1 MDRAITTFGG
11 LELATSPFVMTPRE
25 TSTGLVACATNH
37 LAGEQGV
44 VVDVGTG
51 SGAIALA
58 IAKAAPRA
66 SVWATD
72 TSPAAVELARLN
84 AQRAGLGGRIDVRRG
99 NLLDPFPGRADV
111 IVANL
116 PYLPLS
122 ERNIHPELESEP
134 VSAVYA
140 EGDGLGLVRRLVASA
155 SRRLTP
161 DGLLAIQVRGRIH
174 AAAMPELHLLEQL
187 LAPADQ
193 IAA

>member
-1 MDRAITTFGG
+1 MDPATATFGG

-25 TSTGLVACATNH
+25 TSTGLVAYATKH
-37 LAGEQGV
+37 LAGEPGV

-51 SGAIALA
+51 SGAIAVA
-58 IAKAAPRA
+58 IAQAAPRA

-72 TSPAAVELARLN
+72 TSPAAVELATLN
-84 AQRAGLGGRIDVRRG
+84 AQLARVGRRIAVRRG
-99 NLLDPFPGRADV
+99 DLLGPFPGRADV

-122 ERNIHPELESEP
+122 ERHVHPDLEGEP

-155 SRRLTP
+155 SRHLTP
-161 DGLLAIQVRGRIH
+161 DGLLALQVRGRIH
-174 AAAMPELHLLEQL
+174 AARHRDLHVLEQL
-187 LAPADQ
+187 LAPAAQ

>member
-1 MDRAITTFGG
+1 MDSSTATFGG
-11 LELATSPFVMTPRE
+11 LELVTSPLVMTPRE
-25 TSTGLVACATNH
+25 TSAGLVACATEH
-37 LAGEQGV
+37 LGGDPGI

-58 IAKAAPRA
+58 IAQEAPRA

-72 TSPAAVELARLN
+72 TSPAAVELALLN
-84 AQRAGLGGRIDVRRG
+84 ARRAGLSGRVAVRRG
-99 NLLDPFPGRADV
+99 DLLEPFPGHADV

-122 ERNIHPELESEP
+122 ERSGHPDLVSEP
-134 VSAVYA
+134 VGAVFA

-155 SRRLTP
+155 RRRLTH
-161 DGLLAIQVRGRIH
+161 DGLLALQLRGRIY
-174 AAAMPELHLLEQL
+174 AAARSDLHVIEQL
-187 LAPADQ
+187 LVPATQ

>member
-1 MDRAITTFGG
+1 MDGPTTTFGG
-11 LELATSPFVMTPRE
+11 LELVTSPLVMTPRE
-25 TSTGLVACATNH
+25 TSAGLVACATEH
-37 LAGEQGV
+37 LGGEPGI

-58 IAKAAPRA
+58 IAQEAPRS

-72 TSPAAVELARLN
+72 TSPAAVELALLN
-84 AQRAGLGGRIDVRRG
+84 ARRAGLGGRVAVRCG
-99 NLLDPFPGRADV
+99 DLLEPFPGHADV

-122 ERNIHPELESEP
+122 ERFGHPDL
-134 VSAVYA
+134 VSAPVGAVFA

-155 SRRLTP
+155 RRRLTQ
-161 DGLLAIQVRGRIH
+161 DGLLALQLRGRIH
-174 AAAMPELHLLEQL
+174 AAARPDLHVFEQL
-187 LAPADQ
+187 LVPATQ

>member
-25 TSTGLVACATNH
+25 TSTGLVACATNR
-37 LAGEQGV
+37 LAGEPGV

-84 AQRAGLGGRIDVRRG
+84 AQRAGLGGRIAVRRG

-155 SRRLTP
+155 RRRLTP

-187 LAPADQ
+187 LAPAAQ

>member
-1 MDRAITTFGG
+1 MDSSTATFGG
-11 LELATSPFVMTPRE
+11 LELVTSPLVMTPRE
-25 TSTGLVACATNH
+25 TSAGLVACATEH
-37 LAGEQGV
+37 LGGEPGI

-58 IAKAAPRA
+58 IAQEAPRA

-72 TSPAAVELARLN
+72 TSPAAVELALLN
-84 AQRAGLGGRIDVRRG
+84 ARRAGLGGRVAVRRG
-99 NLLDPFPGRADV
+99 DLLEPFPGHADV

-122 ERNIHPELESEP
+122 ERSGHPDLVSEP
-134 VSAVYA
+134 VGAVFA

-155 SRRLTP
+155 RRHLTQ
-161 DGLLAIQVRGRIH
+161 DGLLALQLRGRIY
-174 AAAMPELHLLEQL
+174 AAPRSDLHVIEQL
-187 LAPADQ
+187 LVPATQ

>member
-25 TSTGLVACATNH
+25 TSTALVACATNH
-37 LAGEQGV
+37 LGGEPGV

-84 AQRAGLGGRIDVRRG
+84 AQRAGLGGRIAVRRG

-155 SRRLTP
+155 RRRLMP
-161 DGLLAIQVRGRIH
+161 DGLLALQVRGRIH
-174 AAAMPELHLLEQL
+174 AAPMHELHLLEQL
-187 LAPADQ
+187 LAPAAQ